1 MGKFIGQTGLVYSW
15 SKLKAWVAGFVKITE
30 VDGVKTL
37 TVGNITVTLATKTSQ
52 LTNDAGFITA
62 RDVPEGAAASN
73 TTPEMDGSAAV
84 GTETAFARGDH
95 RHPTDTSRQAV
106 INDLDAIR
114 SGAGAGATAY
124 QKPSTGIPK
133 TDLSSGVQSS
143 LDLADSAL
151 QSYTETDPVFAAS
164 AAHDITGNDIS
175 NWNGKQAAI
184 EDLDN
189 IRSGAAAGATALQSF
204 TESDPTVPAWAKASS
219 KPTYSKSEVGLGN
232 VTNDA
237 QVKRSEMGAANG
249 VATLD
254 NTGKVPSSQLPS
266 YVDDVVE
273 AYIRSGQTALSSTWL
288 ATGSATGTVIT
299 PESGVIYMIMNGNDT
314 YPTNSEYRW
323 GGTAY
328 VPIYDGGATEMT
340 TAEMDALTNNWT

>member
-62 RDVPEGAAASN
+62 SDVPEGAAAS
-73 TTPEMDGSAAV
+73 TTSPEMDGTAAV

-114 SGAGAGATAY
+114 SGASAGATAY
-124 QKPSTGIPK
+124 QKPNGGIPK
-133 TDLSSGVQSS
+133 TDLAEAVKTS
-143 LDLADSAL
+143 LGKADSAL
-151 QSYTETDPVFAAS
+151 QSYTET
-164 AAHDITGNDIS
+164 
-175 NWNGKQAAI
+175 
-184 EDLDN
+184 
-189 IRSGAAAGATALQSF
+189 
-204 TESDPTVPAWAKASS
+204 DPTVPAWAKASS

-237 QVKRSEMGAANG
+237 QVKRTEMGVANG
-249 VATLD
+249 VATLGSD
-254 NTGKVPSSQLPS
+254 GKVPSSQLPS

>member
-62 RDVPEGAAASN
+62 SDVPEGAAPSS
-73 TTPEMDGSAAV
+73 TTPKMDGTAAV

-124 QKPSTGIPK
+124 QKPAGGIPK
-133 TDLSSGVQSS
+133 S
-143 LDLADSAL
+143 DLAEAVKTSLGKADTAL

-164 AAHDITGNDIS
+164 VAHGITSGDIS

-204 TESDPTVPAWAKASS
+204 TETDPTVPAWAKASS

-232 VTNDA
+232 VTDDA
-237 QVKRSEMGAANG
+237 QVKRSEMGVANG
-249 VATLD
+249 VATLGSD
-254 NTGKVPSSQLPS
+254 GKVPSSQLPS

>member
-62 RDVPEGAAASN
+62 SDVPEGAAPSS
-73 TTPEMDGSAAV
+73 TTPKEDGTAAV

-114 SGAGAGATAY
+114 SGASAGATAY
-124 QKPSTGIPK
+124 QKPNGGIPK
-133 TDLSSGVQSS
+133 TDLAEAVKTS
-143 LDLADSAL
+143 LGKADSAL
-151 QSYTETDPVFAAS
+151 QSYTET
-164 AAHDITGNDIS
+164 
-175 NWNGKQAAI
+175 
-184 EDLDN
+184 
-189 IRSGAAAGATALQSF
+189 
-204 TESDPTVPAWAKASS
+204 DPTVPAWAKASS